1 MKKKIF
7 KNIILLL
14 ALVVI
19 SDVYALPAKVIGFRV
34 SSLVARSRLVFD
46 TTKPVIYSA
55 FTLRKPDRLVIDLHD
70 ASANC
75 VISRFLPSS
84 SLLRD
89 IRAGRHNNNVLRV
102 VIDLQSPAAYK
113 IFKLKRDGAQP
124 DRLVVDVAALSK
136 IKSKKPLVVRPK
148 TVVKPVVAAKHVK
161 LALKPKKK
169 RDLIVLIDPGHGGK
183 DSGAIG
189 VRGTYEKNIV
199 LAIAR
204 DLQKL
209 INSQYGFHAYL
220 TRTGDYFV
228 PLRGR
233 LRIERKYKPDM
244 FIAIHADA
252 YKNHTARG
260 ASVFALSQSG
270 ATSEAARWLA
280 QKENE
285 SELGTTLAGLQ
296 YKSNMLRKVLIN
308 LAQTASVSES
318 LGIGD
323 DIIHRLA
330 KVTRLHRGF
339 VEQAAFVVLK
349 EPDVPSLLVET
360 GFLSNPNEEME
371 LRSSKHQGA
380 IAFALM
386 SGIKSY
392 FLQHPPRDSFIAPN
406 NSV

>member
-19 SDVYALPAKVIGFRV
+19 SDVYGLPAKVIGFRV

-70 ASANC
+70 ANANC
-75 VISRFLPSS
+75 VISRFMPSS

-89 IRAGRHNNNVLRV
+89 IRAGRHNNNVLRI
-102 VIDLQSPAAYK
+102 VIDLQAPVTYK

-124 DRLVVDVAALSK
+124 DRLVIDVAALRK
-136 IKSKKPLVVRPK
+136 IKSKKHFVVRPK
-148 TVVKPVVAAKHVK
+148 AVVAAKHAKVV
-161 LALKPKKK
+161 LKPKKK
-169 RDLIVLIDPGHGGK
+169 KRDIIVLIDPGHGGK

-189 VRGTYEKNIV
+189 VRGTYEKNVV
-199 LAIAR
+199 LSIAR
-204 DLQKL
+204 DLQKS
-209 INSQYGFHAYL
+209 INSQYGFRAYL

-270 ATSEAARWLA
+270 ATSEAARWIA

-360 GFLSNPNEEME
+360 GFLSNPNEEMD
-371 LRSSKHQGA
+371 LRSSQHQRA
-380 IAFALM
+380 IALALM
-386 SGIKSY
+386 NGIKSY
-392 FLQHPPRDSFIAPN
+392 FSQHPPRDSFIAH
-406 NSV
+406 NSSV